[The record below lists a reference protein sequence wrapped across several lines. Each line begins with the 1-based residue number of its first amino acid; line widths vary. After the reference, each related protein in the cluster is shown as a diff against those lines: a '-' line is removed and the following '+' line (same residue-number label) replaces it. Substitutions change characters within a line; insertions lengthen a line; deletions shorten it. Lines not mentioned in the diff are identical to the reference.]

1 MTCFVG
7 DKWEITPFHVWAGL
21 AWIVGAALMVP
32 AVLLASER
40 FAWSGIAVLAI
51 AATYTI
57 CANVQASARTQ
68 REAFELGVEHERRRT
83 AEAEVSRLGR

>member
-7 DKWEITPFHVWAGL
+7 EKWEVTPYHVWAGL
-21 AWIVGAALMVP
+21 TWVIGLGLMVP
-32 AVLLASER
+32 AVLLADEQ
-40 FAWSGIAVLAI
+40 FAWTAISIIAV

-68 REAFELGVEHERRRT
+68 RQAFELGVEHERRRT
-83 AEAEVSRLGR
+83 AEAEVPRLTR